1 MLGGFYMVCKRYS
14 AQFKINMVEEFLRQK
29 QEQPKISIASFARD
43 NNLSDSTFNDWV
55 IKYKRQGQGF
65 CNITNE
71 ILKFDD
77 VEIIDTSPIQPLVLQ
92 EEYNVSTSPSLN
104 LVRMKYIGAVIEF
117 DESLLERV
125 INILKTW

>member
-1 MLGGFYMVCKRYS
+1 M
-14 AQFKINMVEEFLRQK
+14 N
-29 QEQPKISIASFARD
+29 
-43 NNLSDSTFNDWV
+43 
-55 IKYKRQGQGF
+55 
-65 CNITNE
+65 NITNE

-104 LVRMKYIGAVIEF
+104 LVRMKYNGAVIEF